1 MLDSLKQA
9 YLPETRFP
17 EHTIDESKCTK
28 CGRCYQAC
36 PTYGIRWEKD
46 TVPVPVGYGGL
57 KEACLNC
64 RNCQAVCPA
73 DAIHIDGCYAVLA
86 GRYES
91 ILKCEM
97 RYPDPLS
104 TEGEKEYQEIE
115 EELTAV
121 ERVIY
126 TRRSNRLFK
135 DKDVPEETINR
146 VLEAGRFAPSA
157 GNCQPYRFIVLTN
170 QELIRGLEK
179 KSMKALRAMKNF
191 YMAKGE
197 KPSLIKRVLVSLGSY
212 FKVGAFDQRPI
223 TAMEKGDQTGDC
235 IYYNAPA
242 VIMIL
247 KDKRGISNPDLDN
260 GICTQNMVL
269 AAHSL
274 GLGTCYIS
282 LPMEPLK
289 MPLMAGFRK
298 KLGIPSR
305 FEAVTSLAL
314 GYPKG
319 KIDSVVRRDTPVT
332 TWFR

>member
-1 MLDSLKQA
+1 MVGIRTCSVFRVVVFFFSSRRRH
-9 YLPETRFP
+9 TRFSGV
-17 EHTIDESKCTK
+17 TGVQTC
-28 CGRCYQAC
+28 
-36 PTYGIRWEKD
+36 
-46 TVPVPVGYGGL
+46 
-57 KEACLNC
+57 
-64 RNCQAVCPA
+64 
-73 DAIHIDGCYAVLA
+73 
-86 GRYES
+86 
-91 ILKCEM
+91 
-97 RYPDPLS
+97 
-104 TEGEKEYQEIE
+104 
-115 EELTAV
+115 
-121 ERVIY
+121 
-126 TRRSNRLFK
+126 
-135 DKDVPEETINR
+135 
-146 VLEAGRFAPSA
+146 
-157 GNCQPYRFIVLTN
+157 
-170 QELIRGLEK
+170 
-179 KSMKALRAMKNF
+179 ALPM
-191 YMAKGE
+191 
-197 KPSLIKRVLVSLGSY
+197 LGSY